1 MGGSVSLSQIYTLP
15 ELIDRHTFHT
25 ITKGRF
31 SAESYDIFSDRDGQI
46 SRERFKEIV
55 SSRDCYIS
63 YEWGYDNL
71 GRSVPNRVSQIT
83 EYLCEKGLYIYAED
97 GSYRHNVPMGKMTL
111 RERIRQSLKSSSCL
125 VLCLTKRYYEKLTE
139 EAKKKKKKKEKTT
152 EELQKDREGGAR
164 RQTIVATKKKE
175 EKKEDL
181 EEEEGEDEE
190 MNQIQI
196 EFYEFLQ
203 LKKEEAIAN
212 GHGPP
217 PSNTN
222 KNSSSNSNNEGLRYV
237 IPLIFEESGKISV
250 SNPDCPSFFIEMF
263 SNKFC
268 FEMLDDFSRFPQ
280 QLEDLYEHIIKTIKP
295 LQNGGNFIK
304 ADLDYALT
312 TEGKHFNWLAERFI
326 IEDDGLKLTT
336 TSTGSGE
343 EKGKENFSSS
353 SSSRPSLTITHTPV
367 VSKGSTT
374 GKDEKNNHKS
384 PSSSSNKR
392 KNAEPSTTME
402 ILANLKNLSKM
413 KISRTLLKTYAELFT
428 SSHLE
433 TTTRLIPLLQGNDN
447 YLIDI
452 GILPIHSSYL
462 RNEILKDIKEN
473 FDSKYL
479 TSIDKIL
486 AEKKKIYSK
495 EDLEKQSKLQQLLE
509 NSSQMKELSLM
520 AYEDQLSYTMRNH
533 YELIEKQETFIKK
546 QEKLKQFIQEDNE
559 EYAFLVSSL
568 KESTERRQY
577 EEINEKRAI
586 RYEKIVAASS
596 IFEIMQY
603 FRETIAA
610 IELITFEPPVEELL
624 IENAMKRSMS
634 FIPSHSPQNLSS
646 KKGIAVD
653 ISFLPSSSPS
663 RRGEKKG
670 SLSSPSFDD
679 EIGNEGPSSKRRNVK
694 KKLVPYGLTKQL
706 SVTSNINATKDSIE
720 LSHLLQ
726 ESLYILKKMELLI
739 HSTSSSTT
747 SVANE
752 AEGNPLQ
759 NVTTYIENGFIKLF
773 LTYLSSHYLHNLTF
787 VSSYFTSNPLYYE
800 LKLPF
805 QPLYLLSNMIRSSL
819 NYDLSYHK
827 QLIYLLHCVLLVSHD
842 NNISLR

>member
-1 MGGSVSLSQIYTLP
+1 
-15 ELIDRHTFHT
+15 
-25 ITKGRF
+25 
-31 SAESYDIFSDRDGQI
+31 
-46 SRERFKEIV
+46 
-55 SSRDCYIS
+55 
-63 YEWGYDNL
+63 
-71 GRSVPNRVSQIT
+71 
-83 EYLCEKGLYIYAED
+83 
-97 GSYRHNVPMGKMTL
+97 
-111 RERIRQSLKSSSCL
+111 
-125 VLCLTKRYYEKLTE
+125 
-139 EAKKKKKKKEKTT
+139 
-152 EELQKDREGGAR
+152 
-164 RQTIVATKKKE
+164 
-175 EKKEDL
+175 
-181 EEEEGEDEE
+181 
-190 MNQIQI
+190 
-196 EFYEFLQ
+196 
-203 LKKEEAIAN
+203 
-212 GHGPP
+212 
-217 PSNTN
+217 
-222 KNSSSNSNNEGLRYV
+222 
-237 IPLIFEESGKISV
+237 
-250 SNPDCPSFFIEMF
+250 
-263 SNKFC
+263 
-268 FEMLDDFSRFPQ
+268 
-280 QLEDLYEHIIKTIKP
+280 
-295 LQNGGNFIK
+295 
-304 ADLDYALT
+304 
-312 TEGKHFNWLAERFI
+312 
-326 IEDDGLKLTT
+326 
-336 TSTGSGE
+336 
-343 EKGKENFSSS
+343 
-353 SSSRPSLTITHTPV
+353 
-367 VSKGSTT
+367 
-374 GKDEKNNHKS
+374 
-384 PSSSSNKR
+384 
-392 KNAEPSTTME
+392 
-402 ILANLKNLSKM
+402 
-413 KISRTLLKTYAELFT
+413 LL
-428 SSHLE
+428 
-433 TTTRLIPLLQGNDN
+433 LLHDPFA
-447 YLIDI
+447 
-452 GILPIHSSYL
+452 ILPIHSSYL

-827 QLIYLLHCVLLVSHD
+827 QLIYLLHRNGIVCLLFEILKFFIEKIEILSFVLYLIDLLFMTKEYAVLENYITNLLSTAIPSMIGSGRSQQIPLTNGSGNTVKGGRDLPQGKNNSSNNGSVTNEFYLLLLMIILEKYYYHAKPEEHNEEEDDDIGSKKGYLARAGSRKNRRRNESEDSFSSSIIMKPPSPSSSSPILNRQRSISHNSYTFSRTSSSSALLVRSPSSPASPPIAKTDPLLPFFNQQIHLLYEPYYKE
-842 NNISLR
+842 SLLMIICLFLKLVSCVIIVSFIIQVI